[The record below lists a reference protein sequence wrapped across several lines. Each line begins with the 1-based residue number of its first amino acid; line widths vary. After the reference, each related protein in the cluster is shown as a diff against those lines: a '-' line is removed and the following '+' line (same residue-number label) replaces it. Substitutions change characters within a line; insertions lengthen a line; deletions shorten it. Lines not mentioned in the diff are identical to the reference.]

1 MKKRNIEEEI
11 QNLDALIR
19 DNEQIPSKVRNS
31 VLKQLE
37 VVRKCAKPRRSN
49 KGRNQNQNSGLLKP
63 VIISDEMAKFAGWEK
78 DELHSRVD
86 VTKVICAYIK
96 GDEKSGRPNLQKPSN
111 KKTIL
116 PDQALKDLLR
126 WDDDSEEMAVSMA
139 SSQGDDHVFS
149 IVKIPSSGLKKPNY
163 YNNSELRK
171 PDGEA
176 VVNIKKVEL
185 LDNGN
190 YSFVLD
196 KDVAL
201 NVGDNYIVHVPLTYP
216 KVQTK
221 ISIHL
226 TKPSVEESAKKDPKP
241 KKEKAKK
248 EDKAKEAKEVKP
260 EKKPKKKVKEPKP
273 VKEPSSSDEE

>member
-1 MKKRNIEEEI
+1 MPLLGTTSRS
-11 QNLDALIR
+11 
-19 DNEQIPSKVRNS
+19 SKVRNS
-31 VLKQLE
+31 ILKQVE

-63 VIISDEMAKFAGWEK
+63 VIISEEMAKFAGWEK

-96 GDEKSGRPNLQKPSN
+96 GDEKAGRKNLQKPSN

-116 PDQALKDLLR
+116 PDQVLKDLLR
-126 WDDDSEEMAVSMA
+126 WDADSEEMAVSVV
-139 SSQGDDHVFS
+139 SSDDAHVFS

-171 PDGEA
+171 NNGEEMA
-176 VVNIKKVEL
+176 VIKKVEL
-185 LDNGN
+185 LENGN
-190 YSFVLD
+190 YSFVFD
-196 KDVAL
+196 KEDVAL
-201 NVGDNYIVHVPLTYP
+201 STGENYIVHVPLTYP

-226 TKPSVEESAKKDPKP
+226 TKPETEEPKP
-241 KKEKAKK
+241 KKEKKERAAKSAKSKK
-248 EDKAKEAKEVKP
+248 EAEAKAKP
-260 EKKPKKKVKEPKP
+260 KKPKKVKEP
-273 VKEPSSSDEE
+273 EPSSDEE

>member
-11 QNLDALIR
+11 QNLDILVR
-19 DNEQIPSKVRNS
+19 ENEQIPSKVRNS
-31 VLKQLE
+31 ILKQVE

-63 VIISDEMAKFAGWEK
+63 VIISEEMAKFAGWEK

-96 GDEKSGRPNLQKPSN
+96 GDEKAGRKHLQKPSN

-116 PDQALKDLLR
+116 PDQVLKDLLR
-126 WDDDSEEMAVSMA
+126 WDADAEEMAVSVV
-139 SSQGDDHVFS
+139 SSDDAHVFS

-171 PDGEA
+171 NNGEEVA
-176 VVNIKKVEL
+176 VIKKVEL
-185 LDNGN
+185 LENGN
-190 YSFVLD
+190 YSFVFD
-196 KDVAL
+196 KEDVAL
-201 NVGDNYIVHVPLTYP
+201 SAGENYIVHVPLTYP

-226 TKPSVEESAKKDPKP
+226 TKPESEEPKP
-241 KKEKAKK
+241 KKEKTPKSAKPKK
-248 EDKAKEAKEVKP
+248 EDSGKTEAKAA
-260 EKKPKKKVKEPKP
+260 KPKKSKVKEP
-273 VKEPSSSDEE
+273 EPSSDEEVSS

>member
-11 QNLDALIR
+11 QNLDVLVR
-19 DNEQIPSKVRNS
+19 DNEQIPPKVRNNI
-31 VLKQLE
+31 LKQLE
-37 VVRKCAKPRRSN
+37 VIRKCAKPRRSN

-63 VIISDEMAKFAGWEK
+63 VIISEEMAKFAGWEK

-96 GDEKSGRPNLQKPSN
+96 GDEKAGRPNLQKPSN

-116 PDQALKDLLR
+116 PDQVLKDLLR
-126 WDDDSEEMAVSMA
+126 WDADSEEMAISVADGSA
-139 SSQGDDHVFS
+139 DGARAFS
-149 IVKIPSSGLKKPNY
+149 IIKIPSSGLKKPNY

-171 PDGEA
+171 ADGEEVA
-176 VVNIKKVEL
+176 VIKKVEL

-190 YSFVLD
+190 YGCILD
-196 KDVAL
+196 REDVAF
-201 NVGDNYIVHVPLTYP
+201 NAGDKYIVHVPLTYP

-226 TKPSVEESAKKDPKP
+226 TKPKSDEEPAKKESKHKKEKKETTP
-241 KKEKAKK
+241 KKEKS
-248 EDKAKEAKEVKP
+248 EAKA
-260 EKKPKKKVKEPKP
+260 EKKPKKSKKVKEP
-273 VKEPSSSDEE
+273 EPSSDEE